1 MLFVKFQ
8 LFIACFFLLALGGC
22 RWLQDVNF
30 VSADS
35 RQIVHLSD
43 QLTIAWDPPAVNIP
57 GSQSEVAA
65 YRIYYR
71 KHGTA
76 YWRSLDIIEASRH
89 PQYTIKHEILGDGLY
104 EFAISA
110 ISVKGGSS
118 PLHSSLDINA
128 DPMGGWHVL
137 WLKSE

>member
-1 MLFVKFQ
+1 MSKLQ
-8 LFIACFFLLALGGC
+8 LFFACFFLLALTGC
-22 RWLQDVNF
+22 RWFQDINF

-35 RQIVHLSD
+35 RRIVHLSD

-76 YWRSLDIIEASRH
+76 YWRSLDIIQARSH

-128 DPMGGWHVL
+128 DPIGGWHVL